1 MNLYRVIPDTEML
14 SLDDPEAAELLRTW
28 FRPHPGWT
36 WALVSTPSGD
46 TIDAEGAS
54 RALSNPVD
62 RAVLT
67 SMRDQSEAVILGGA
81 TVRAERVP
89 IPRSGPLVV
98 VSRTGDVSGHRIPE
112 QSFRPAG
119 VWVITP
125 ETAALDPTSFFPPG
139 IARHIRLPGTE
150 HVSPRDVERA
160 LQSEG
165 ITQVLVEAGRDFG
178 DQCMDEN
185 LVDSLNLTLT
195 KSPRTD
201 SHPPLPWWREQWGQ
215 WTCGEVFTDDQRYLY
230 LRYRREQ
237 DSG

>member
-14 SLDDPEAAELLRTW
+14 SLDDPEATELLRTW

-36 WALVSTPSGD
+36 WALVSTPSGE
-46 TIDAEGAS
+46 TIDAEGSS

-125 ETAALDPTSFFPPG
+125 KSATLDPTSFFLPVSPG
-139 IARHIRLPGTE
+139 ISPSRGQSTSLRETWRGHY
-150 HVSPRDVERA
+150 SPRELPRS
-160 LQSEG
+160 LWR
-165 ITQVLVEAGRDFG
+165 RDAI
-178 DQCMDEN
+178 
-185 LVDSLNLTLT
+185 SAASAWT
-195 KSPRTD
+195 KISSIR
-201 SHPPLPWWREQWGQ
+201 
-215 WTCGEVFTDDQRYLY
+215 
-230 LRYRREQ
+230 
-237 DSG
+237 